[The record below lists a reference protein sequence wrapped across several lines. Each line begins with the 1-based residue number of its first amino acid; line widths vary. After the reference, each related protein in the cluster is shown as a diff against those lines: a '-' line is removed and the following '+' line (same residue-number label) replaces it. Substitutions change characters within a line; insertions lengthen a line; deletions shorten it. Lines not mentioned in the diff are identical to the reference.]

1 MSDRLTTSTKKHSLI
16 KGLAGIVIAVV
27 LFYITPGEVS
37 PKAPWVAA
45 MVGFMA
51 VWWVFEVVPIPVTS
65 LLPLVLMPLF
75 GISDVATV
83 GANYGRPIIF
93 LFLGGFLLALG
104 LRQSG
109 VHKRIALHIIRLIG
123 SRPSSLVLGFMVASG
138 GLSMWISNTA
148 SVMVLLPI
156 ALSVLEATNEQGD
169 RPPATL
175 GVCLMLGIAYGADI
189 GGMSTI
195 IGTPPNLVFIEMYS
209 QIFPAA
215 PEIGFLQWM
224 SMGIPLT
231 LVFMALGW
239 LLLTRFIFRMPAEE
253 LFEGKTLIRHE
264 IEKLGPVRRDE
275 VVAATVFAAAAIL
288 WMTGSDLNLGSG
300 LRISG
305 WRSLLGLD
313 LVNDAAVAVAAASI
327 LFLVPS
333 GDRPGERLLGWQMTV
348 SLPWGILML
357 FGAGFAIA
365 TGFEVSGLS
374 DIIGS
379 QFGQLEVYSPYLVVV
394 IVCTLLT
401 FLTELTSNTA
411 MTNLVLPIL
420 AKASVALGF
429 DPRILMIPAT
439 LSASCAFMMPIA
451 SPTQAIVFGSGYVN
465 IRQMMRAGI
474 WFNLLGIILLTL
486 TFVLLGETVYGV
498 QWDVIPEWGVESN
511 ADNG

>member
-1 MSDRLTTSTKKHSLI
+1 MSDRLTTSSNKYSLI
-16 KGLAGIVIAVV
+16 KGLAGIVIAVL
-27 LFYITPGEVS
+27 LFHVTPGEVS

-65 LLPLVLMPLF
+65 MFPLVLMPLF
-75 GISDVATV
+75 GIADVATI

-123 SRPSSLVLGFMVASG
+123 SRPSSLVLGFMIASG

-156 ALSVLEATNEQGD
+156 ALSVLEATAEQSD
-169 RPPATL
+169 SPPATL
-175 GVCLMLGIAYGADI
+175 GVCLMLGIAYAADI

-224 SMGIPLT
+224 AMGIPLT
-231 LVFMALGW
+231 LVFMIAGW
-239 LLLTRFIFRMPAEE
+239 LLLTRVIFRMPAVA
-253 LFEGKTLIRHE
+253 LFEGKSVIDRE
-264 IEKLGPVRRDE
+264 IEKLGAVRRDE
-275 VVAATVFAAAAIL
+275 VVAATVFAVTAIL
-288 WMTGSDLNLGSG
+288 WMTGSDLNLGEG
-300 LRISG
+300 LHVSG
-305 WRSLLGLD
+305 WRSLLGLE

-333 GDRPGERLLGWQMTV
+333 GDRPGQRLLRWRMTAA
-348 SLPWGILML
+348 LPWGILLL
-357 FGAGFAIA
+357 FGGGFAIA

-374 DIIGS
+374 TIVGS
-379 QFGQLEVYSPYLVVV
+379 QFAQLEGFSPLLVVI

-451 SPTQAIVFGSGYVN
+451 SPTQAIVFGSGYIK
-465 IRQMMRAGI
+465 IRQMIRAGI
-474 WFNLLGIILLTL
+474 WFNVLGIILLTL
-486 TFVLLGETVYGV
+486 AFVLLGEAVYGV
-498 QWDVIPEWGVESN
+498 LWDGIPEWAVESHS
-511 ADNG
+511 GG

>member
-1 MSDRLTTSTKKHSLI
+1 MSERLTTSSKQHTLI
-16 KGLAGIVIAVV
+16 KGLAGVV
-27 LFYITPGEVS
+27 LAVFLFFITPGEMS

-51 VWWVFEVVPIPVTS
+51 AWWVFEVVPIPVTS
-65 LLPLVLMPLF
+65 LFPLVLMPLF
-75 GISDVATV
+75 GVADVATV

-123 SRPSSLVLGFMVASG
+123 SRPSSLVLGFMIASG
-138 GLSMWISNTA
+138 GLSMWVSNTA
-148 SVMVLLPI
+148 AVMVLLPI
-156 ALSVLEATNEQGD
+156 ALSVLEATAERGD
-169 RPPATL
+169 SPPATL
-175 GVCLMLGIAYGADI
+175 GVCLMLGIAYAADI

-224 SMGIPLT
+224 TMGIPLT
-231 LVFMALGW
+231 LVFMTGGW
-239 LLLTRFIFRMPAEE
+239 LLLTRVIFRMPAAA
-253 LFEGKTLIRHE
+253 LFEGKSVIDRE
-264 IEKLGPVRRDE
+264 IVKLGRIRRDE
-275 VVAATVFAAAAIL
+275 VVAASVFAAAAIL
-288 WMTGSDLNLGSG
+288 WMTGSDLSLGEG
-300 LRISG
+300 VHVSG
-305 WRSLLGLD
+305 WRSLFGLD
-313 LVNDAAVAVAAASI
+313 MVNDAAVAVAAASV

-333 GDRPGERLLGWQMTV
+333 GDRPGERLLRWRMTIA
-348 SLPWGILML
+348 LPWGILLL

-379 QFGQLEVYSPYLVVV
+379 QFANLGVYSPVLVVI

-420 AKASVALGF
+420 AKASVALGI

-465 IRQMMRAGI
+465 IRQMIRAGI
-474 WFNLLGIILLTL
+474 WFNILGIILLTL
-486 TFVLLGETVYGV
+486 TFVLLGEAVYGV
-498 QWDVIPEWGVESN
+498 QWEGIPEWAVESN
-511 ADNG
+511 PG